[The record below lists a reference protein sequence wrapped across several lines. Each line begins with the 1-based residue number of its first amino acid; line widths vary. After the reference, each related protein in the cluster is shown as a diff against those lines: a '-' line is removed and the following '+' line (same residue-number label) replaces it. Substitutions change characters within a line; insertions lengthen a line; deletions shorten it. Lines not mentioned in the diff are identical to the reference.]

1 MSCTG
6 SGIMLFYKWKK
17 SQPKNKED
25 TWYFEMYER
34 YYSKEVKKCRD
45 KQRKM
50 KRE

>member
-17 SQPKNKED
+17 QQKKSMDEE
-25 TWYFEMYER
+25 WYYEQYQKYYER
-34 YYSKEVKKCRD
+34 EVKKCRD